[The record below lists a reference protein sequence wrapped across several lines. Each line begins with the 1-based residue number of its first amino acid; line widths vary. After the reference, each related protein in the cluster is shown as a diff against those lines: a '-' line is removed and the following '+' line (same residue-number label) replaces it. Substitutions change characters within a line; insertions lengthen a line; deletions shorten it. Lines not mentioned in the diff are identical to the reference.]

1 MGRYPITLTPLRA
14 DCLAGPAVASE
25 GPAALPASSGP
36 GADLRGAADQELAV
50 QCPVLDYR
58 RDRRETNHPVAEQR
72 GQAQGFE
79 DSSSRRRIV

>member
-1 MGRYPITLTPLRA
+1 MKRYPIPFTPLRA

-25 GPAALPASSGP
+25 APAALPAGSGP
-36 GADLRGAADQELAV
+36 GAGPQDAAAQELAV

-58 RDRRETNHPVAEQR
+58 RDRRETDHPVAEQR

-79 DSSSRRRIV
+79 DSSSHRRIG